1 MGSPIESWDGAAA
14 YFTGAGGASP
24 LLLLLAAAAFCVGAI
39 AYGARH
45 ESESYARCEP
55 E

>member
-1 MGSPIESWDGAAA
+1 MGSPITSWDGAEA

-24 LLLLLAAAAFCVGAI
+24 GLFLALAVIACVAALI
-39 AYGARH
+39 YGARH
-45 ESESYARCEP
+45 ESESYERCEL